1 MKIFFNH
8 NRGEKKDL
16 IIIIIIIE
24 TKIFRLYNSGIELKN
39 KLGEVLSKLDLG
51 DFLIK
56 INHRKL
62 LDGMFAVCGVPNEK
76 IRSVSSSIDKLD
88 KVSKV
93 FLNK

>member
-1 MKIFFNH
+1 MLPDAECVKIVA
-8 NRGEKKDL
+8 
-16 IIIIIIIE
+16 
-24 TKIFRLYNSGIELKN
+24 
-39 KLGEVLSKLDLG
+39 EVLSKLDLG

-88 KVSKV
+88 KVNEV
-93 FLNK
+93 FLLDNIKKSTYILTNRPNGQKLEES